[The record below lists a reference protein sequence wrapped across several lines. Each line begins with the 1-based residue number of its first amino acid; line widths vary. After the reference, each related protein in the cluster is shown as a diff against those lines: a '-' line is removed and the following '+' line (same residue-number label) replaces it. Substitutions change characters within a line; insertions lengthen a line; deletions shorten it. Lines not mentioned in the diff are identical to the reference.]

1 MRAKLGLGL
10 AILAGIA
17 VPASVR
23 ATFHE
28 VKIVQVFGGTVA
40 QPDARYVMLQ
50 MWAPGQNLV
59 GGHALTIDNGDGTL
73 IGTVAAARCSA

>member
-10 AILAGIA
+10 AILAGLA

-28 VKIVQVFGGTVA
+28 VKIVQIFGGTVGN
-40 QPDARYVMLQ
+40 PDAQYVMLQ
-50 MWAPGQNLV
+50 MWAAG
-59 GGHALTIDNGDGTL
+59 
-73 IGTVAAARCSA
+73 

>member
-10 AILAGIA
+10 AILAGLA

-28 VKIVQVFGGTVA
+28 VKIV
-40 QPDARYVMLQ
+40 RS
-50 MWAPGQNLV
+50 
-59 GGHALTIDNGDGTL
+59 
-73 IGTVAAARCSA
+73 SAGPWHSRTPAT